1 MNNLTKED
9 TKRFIIES
17 LNNND
22 YDENNLNSFMNDLYN
37 ISNEEIYPL
46 SQNETFILRK
56 RLGVLDSG
64 KVIKKIEI
72 AKILN
77 VTPTTVD
84 NILKKALIKV
94 IKYLEL
100 NKTNVKKSKMTSL
113 DNLENKDDFKDILL
127 LSLNFDTTLINRL
140 AKKNINTIND
150 LLGYSITEIE
160 KMFGPIVAYK
170 LSDKMAEMGLSFLDR
185 LSPTEKLDIV
195 SKSSIETINNS
206 SIYWL
211 FDVQNTSKSLINYI
225 RTDNI
230 KEYLEILE
238 TLPMESKRKILNSI
252 LPVRY
257 IIMDKK
263 NENNSNKNK

>member
-1 MNNLTKED
+1 
-9 TKRFIIES
+9 
-17 LNNND
+17 
-22 YDENNLNSFMNDLYN
+22 
-37 ISNEEIYPL
+37 
-46 SQNETFILRK
+46 
-56 RLGVLDSG
+56 
-64 KVIKKIEI
+64 
-72 AKILN
+72 
-77 VTPTTVD
+77 
-84 NILKKALIKV
+84 
-94 IKYLEL
+94 
-100 NKTNVKKSKMTSL
+100 
-113 DNLENKDDFKDILL
+113 
-127 LSLNFDTTLINRL
+127 
-140 AKKNINTIND
+140 
-150 LLGYSITEIE
+150 
-160 KMFGPIVAYK
+160 
-170 LSDKMAEMGLSFLDR
+170 
-185 LSPTEKLDIV
+185 LDIV